1 MTIAISI
8 ATRAKYHE
16 AINIIE
22 IDRTTPITE
31 RILNLKKND
40 GIQMIFSIDFTNDNN
55 ENVVANWVLS
65 ISFVMHKLNSQIR
78 SIIKRT

>member
-22 IDRTTPITE
+22 IQRSTPITE
-31 RILNLKKND
+31 RIL
-40 GIQMIFSIDFTNDNN
+40 
-55 ENVVANWVLS
+55 
-65 ISFVMHKLNSQIR
+65 
-78 SIIKRT
+78 IKTKR